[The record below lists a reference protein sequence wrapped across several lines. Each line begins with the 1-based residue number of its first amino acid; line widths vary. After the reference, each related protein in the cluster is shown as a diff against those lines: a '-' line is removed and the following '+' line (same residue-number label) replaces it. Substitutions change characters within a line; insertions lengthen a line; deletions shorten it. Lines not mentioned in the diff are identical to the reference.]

1 MHSPVWNA
9 ATAGV
14 GIVGFG
20 ADTSSAGDDNY
31 KKAFLHILV
40 FTKKKEKKRK

>member
-31 KKAFLHILV
+31 IKAVLRLKHILL
-40 FTKKKEKKRK
+40 FTKI